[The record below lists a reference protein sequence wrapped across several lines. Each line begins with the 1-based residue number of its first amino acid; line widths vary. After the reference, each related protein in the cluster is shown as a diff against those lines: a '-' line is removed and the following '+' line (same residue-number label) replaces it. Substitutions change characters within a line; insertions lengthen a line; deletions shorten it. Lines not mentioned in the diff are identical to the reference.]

1 VSFKRRGGSLE
12 HFMRVYT
19 VRAIKAI
26 ADLSALFLTNTA
38 ADLASIAT
46 LSNSEKTQQ
55 TVVEKTGR
63 QIIKT
68 ISFREANLGL
78 TLGTSKFSLSL
89 AD

>member
-1 VSFKRRGGSLE
+1 MCVN
-12 HFMRVYT
+12 T
-19 VRAIKAI
+19 VRAHQLFAIKAI
-26 ADLSALFLTNTA
+26 ADLSAVFLTNTA

-55 TVVEKTGR
+55 AVVEKTGR
-63 QIIKT
+63 QIIET

-78 TLGTSKFSLSL
+78 AIGTSKFSLSL